1 MWDEKHGIPLEQIR
15 SAAAERLL
23 RLLQAPTNLDDHHF
37 RDVRKLFAP
46 RWPELVARHPSAP
59 LGSSATAGRPVG

>member
-1 MWDEKHGIPLEQIR
+1 MWDEKHGIPLEQIS

-37 RDVRKLFAP
+37 RNVLKRFAP
-46 RWPELVARHPSAP
+46 RWP
-59 LGSSATAGRPVG
+59 